1 MFPGVI
7 KAKFFNNV
15 TVLEKKPPIVFF
27 TTTLNYFW
35 LVGHI
40 VSHLG
45 QIWVFPVPP
54 TSIPRSEIEM
64 IKVTTAAQCKKK
76 SFIVLRTG
84 NGQDWNFWRKL
95 ESSKLFT
102 KDHCDAL
109 MWWLHDSLLWYHSIS
124 SCYISWPLSVT
135 NWNNKGF
142 MGQTAKKTF
151 QLEECLS
158 SKFNPP

>member
-54 TSIPRSEIEM
+54 TSIS
-64 IKVTTAAQCKKK
+64 KKWNWDDK
-76 SFIVLRTG
+76 SHHCCTMQEKIFHCST
-84 NGQDWNFWRKL
+84 NRKWTRL
-95 ESSKLFT
+95 KFLAKIGIF
-102 KDHCDAL
+102 KAFYKRPL
-109 MWWLHDSLLWYHSIS
+109 WWLHDSLLWYHSIS